1 MTWRLVVKLVN
12 HIVSS
17 IIVFIPFLFI
27 VFLIFTMLIFV
38 LIVIKKG
45 NKFDKMVF
53 ITKFSCNQILEQMKI
68 KNCKRYLFI

>member
-1 MTWRLVVKLVN
+1 MTWRLVVNLVN

-38 LIVIKKG
+38 LTVIKKG

-53 ITKFSCNQILEQMKI
+53 ITSVC
-68 KNCKRYLFI
+68 